1 MSIALG
7 RKVAVVGVGCSRFG
21 ELYDRDAEDLLCDAV
36 DDTLAAAI
44 KLYGRPITRVQ
55 NYCASGMDA
64 FRSACAAVAA
74 GLYDVVI
81 AAGFEKMR
89 DGELGAGTRGTR
101 SYAGAARLQSRRRR
115 WVALVTPVERASCKD
130 AAQAGE
136 TARAARPCRL
146 RAQQQR
152 VRLPKPLGNRPRGAA
167 RGAHHRALGRR

>member
-89 DGELGAGTRGTR
+89 DGELGAG
-101 SYAGAARLQSRRRR
+101 SRRCAHGPPR
-115 WVALVTPVERASCKD
+115 P
-130 AAQAGE
+130 AAAPAG
-136 TARAARPCRL
+136 RAAR
-146 RAQQQR
+146 A
-152 VRLPKPLGNRPRGAA
+152 
-167 RGAHHRALGRR
+167 GRRAPASLSACRDAGTPPASAGGQR